1 MLFKEQKFFRK
12 RSIFPSFHLIPFG
25 VIHISW
31 TLLWAIY
38 KAILN
43 RTATRDLV
51 LRGATVIA
59 VVHEIQVCYETK
71 WNLHCRFI
79 AILPLYKWNR
89 FPLKGNIFQYHGG
102 GRLQQWW
109 RLHCQ
114 LLHYYH
120 KGCLEL
126 TLWLQL
132 SFVYNTS
139 HKEETL
145 LASRSGLHDSFD
157 SPKLRNLNAKDKPTV

>member
-1 MLFKEQKFFRK
+1 MTQHHNLNYKMSLEMLFKEQKFFRK
-12 RSIFPSFHLIPFG
+12 KSIFPSFHLFPFG

-43 RTATRDLV
+43 RTTMRDLV

-89 FPLKGNIFQYHGG
+89 SPLKGTYFSIMGEADPSSG
-102 GRLQQWW
+102 EDWIAS
-109 RLHCQ
+109 
-114 LLHYYH
+114 
-120 KGCLEL
+120 
-126 TLWLQL
+126 
-132 SFVYNTS
+132 SFTTTIKVI
-139 HKEETL
+139 
-145 LASRSGLHDSFD
+145 
-157 SPKLRNLNAKDKPTV
+157 